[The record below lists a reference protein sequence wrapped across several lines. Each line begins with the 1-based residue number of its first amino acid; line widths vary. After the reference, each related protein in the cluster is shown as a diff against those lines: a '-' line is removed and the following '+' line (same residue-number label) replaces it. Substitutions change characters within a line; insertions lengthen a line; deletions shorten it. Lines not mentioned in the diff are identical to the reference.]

1 MKRDALRLAKD
12 VLSSRRKRADG
23 GTDEW
28 QSTGKLVRE
37 DKSINWGDR
46 DSAADFFR
54 ADKEQRLRDEAKLA
68 DRAEPAPAPKRTAEG
83 RQMAPAR
90 VAPARSEEPA
100 VEASLPV
107 PATAP
112 VRTAEGRQMAPDW
125 EYQEPLNDEQRKALA
140 LQQWTAAGQKGT
152 PDAPVRDMM
161 AIKAPSS
168 SFGQPSPKAPNFAAA
183 QGITPGAPEWRR
195 ASLPQEG
202 GGKYTNRVA
211 PPVAPPSAPELP
223 RQALSFGPMQDTP
236 APFASQSQ
244 ADQVWQRMITQ
255 ESGNRQFDRSGRPIT
270 SRAGALGIAQVM
282 PGTGPEAARLAGL
295 PWSLDRLRNDPE
307 YNHALGRAYYDEQL
321 RQFGNP
327 VLAAAAYNGGPGRV
341 TKALQLAARTNRP
354 FTDFLKPETRD
365 YVRIVAS
372 PSSRRPPLRFGTPEG
387 YEEGGRVSYADEGAA
402 EDTAPAARSN
412 NLTSRTIAEK
422 WTPPED
428 VDPRL
433 GKFMAEYPAKMAE
446 SIAGIPQAIWD
457 TVKYPGQLLYGE
469 KKFDTDEA
477 IKHAMEISGAAMTGS
492 IPFARAA
499 TGEAVLGSAPIRKV
513 SPEITR
519 AQILAR
525 LIKSDPEMVKAIESS
540 STPEFLVEGL
550 ASKRHWQDINKKQ
563 YHDEESELLKSL
575 PAALRWELAGRKPF
589 DKGVIHY
596 DISGGSQIPDII
608 GNQRKWMWDRRFED
622 YGIDTKEP
630 FIQKTLQNQF
640 EKKARI
646 RAAELSHLNDENA
659 FFDRSD
665 YISRATTQDPAKE
678 LLRGKTMIYPNEYE
692 GNKFVKPDFSSG
704 NPKIRDIV
712 NDPDLRKAYNLSLAT
727 PSDSVLHK
735 KSLVF
740 KSEGGIVDHAMNVAR
755 STGGRTGYAN
765 EGAVDDQINQ
775 DQAAVYDPMGNV
787 AVPAAT
793 TDPNAK
799 EGLYDTAMK
808 KVGAADDRYVGPMNA
823 SVWDKPSGPG
833 DDRYV
838 GPMAVSDLKKPPE
851 PKAPEGTLFSR
862 SVDPITRAIKTV
874 SDDYR
879 KNLAHHSESAAA
891 LQSQANKDSSGERG
905 WQGRLLAP
913 LESANSMMG
922 TAFAPISAAATS
934 VGHGATYLTGNP
946 AFGQRAEFLAN
957 FIDPSH
963 VGLAK
968 VGAMKLGKIAE
979 DVAPYSAMFL
989 PVARTDPALATAKQ
1003 LLAEGKTADE
1013 IKAATGIHFGPES
1026 PFGSYELKSNVPD
1039 EFGRYRREGVM
1050 PLQPES
1056 RPMKEISDEN
1066 MVLSRDPANDIPL
1079 TQNQT
1084 IESYTFEHPE
1094 LLKEFP
1100 EFSGMHQDIKVHP
1113 DFKPTGEFDPFG
1125 EIAPG
1130 QFGPK
1135 LKVQAPTLEEA
1146 RSIVAHETQHFVS
1159 EVGGLEKGNN
1169 PESQELINFHAQVLG
1184 DAKQT
1189 AAKAQSEMDAYA
1201 NRIVQDY
1208 GDRYNVDVNSTN
1220 GLMTLESIRKEAEGQ
1235 WWDNL
1240 KNTDL
1245 ERAKEIYRAGYIKDN
1260 IPTAYDM
1267 YQHMYGEG
1275 LARATQDR
1283 IDIPKAERDTTPLRF
1298 NFNEYQGKNQP
1309 DILTPIPEKNL
1320 FSDKDLADNRREI
1333 ENIRQQLDEQWWK
1346 DPFASTP
1353 SASVS
1358 QSRPSPVEP
1367 TGNLNFR
1374 PSITTDQLKG
1384 PERQTA
1390 QSFLDQIKTRPGFS
1404 KDSIEEL
1411 AAKFPDRNAIVT
1423 KAEFESAVPKS
1434 EYSKVDLQ
1442 PEGAKALKEFNETVK
1457 GDFEANLPDVFSN
1470 LLYDWFKVDMSP
1482 AEAAELVKFQKGE
1495 INYEQLPENLVTKLK
1510 GSDIWRKQELKEVL
1524 DETYNKGY
1532 NDVWDTYLEHSDYS
1546 MENFSDKLYKYEDDQ
1561 RLVVDPKKHENNY
1574 AELGLTH
1581 PNLKGDY
1588 SHFDN
1593 TSEKVGPLGGH
1604 FRRTNFPE
1612 GGDIISGRK
1621 GDLSAPTWKL
1631 PISEKY
1637 QTFKTKPKSTVIE
1650 EIQSDSQQSEK
1661 QVGPLR
1667 QIHGTVFKTAIQD
1680 ALESGSTT
1688 VYMPTSKPILAAR
1701 DVKPETRKTL
1711 THIYDTV
1718 IPKEGINPLK
1728 EIPGVTVNKVADG
1741 AYHEI
1746 DFTPEAINYILKG
1759 PGQRTPGF
1767 KKGGAVERAMDI
1779 SRFGTDAVQ
1788 SAVNLARQHR
1798 GRPDS

>member
-1 MKRDALRLAKD
+1 MKRDTLRLAKD

-28 QSTGKLVRE
+28 QSTGKLLNE

-46 DSAADFFR
+46 DSPADFFR
-54 ADKEQRLRDEAKLA
+54 AEKELRLREEAKLA

-90 VAPARSEEPA
+90 VSPARSEEPA
-100 VEASLPV
+100 VEA
-107 PATAP
+107 PAPAP
-112 VRTAEGRQMAPDW
+112 VRTAEGRQMAAPDW

-152 PDAPVRDMM
+152 PDDPVRDMM
-161 AIKAPSS
+161 AIKAPSP
-168 SFGQPSPKAPNFAAA
+168 SFGQPIPNAPNFAAA

-211 PPVAPPSAPELP
+211 PLTPPAVASQETSTGMP
-223 RQALSFGPMQDTP
+223 RQALSFGPMPDAP
-236 APFASQSQ
+236 APVASQNQ

-255 ESGNRQFDRSGRPIT
+255 ESSNRQFDRSGRPIT

-321 RQFGNP
+321 RQFGSP

-341 TKALQLAARTNRP
+341 TKALALAARTNRP
-354 FTDFLKPETRD
+354 FTDFLKQETRD

-372 PSSRRPPLRFGTPEG
+372 PTSRRAPLRFGNPEG
-387 YEEGGRVSYADEGAA
+387 YAD
-402 EDTAPAARSN
+402 
-412 NLTSRTIAEK
+412 
-422 WTPPED
+422 
-428 VDPRL
+428 
-433 GKFMAEYPAKMAE
+433 
-446 SIAGIPQAIWD
+446 
-457 TVKYPGQLLYGE
+457 
-469 KKFDTDEA
+469 
-477 IKHAMEISGAAMTGS
+477 
-492 IPFARAA
+492 
-499 TGEAVLGSAPIRKV
+499 
-513 SPEITR
+513 
-519 AQILAR
+519 
-525 LIKSDPEMVKAIESS
+525 
-540 STPEFLVEGL
+540 
-550 ASKRHWQDINKKQ
+550 
-563 YHDEESELLKSL
+563 
-575 PAALRWELAGRKPF
+575 
-589 DKGVIHY
+589 
-596 DISGGSQIPDII
+596 
-608 GNQRKWMWDRRFED
+608 
-622 YGIDTKEP
+622 
-630 FIQKTLQNQF
+630 
-640 EKKARI
+640 
-646 RAAELSHLNDENA
+646 
-659 FFDRSD
+659 
-665 YISRATTQDPAKE
+665 
-678 LLRGKTMIYPNEYE
+678 
-692 GNKFVKPDFSSG
+692 
-704 NPKIRDIV
+704 
-712 NDPDLRKAYNLSLAT
+712 
-727 PSDSVLHK
+727 
-735 KSLVF
+735 
-740 KSEGGIVDHAMNVAR
+740 
-755 STGGRTGYAN
+755 GGRTGYAD
-765 EGAVDDQINQ
+765 EGAVVPSDDG
-775 DQAAVYDPMGNV
+775 AVYDAMGNV

-793 TDPNAK
+793 TDPDAK
-799 EGLYDTAMK
+799 EGLYDAAMK

-922 TAFAPISAAATS
+922 TAFAPVSAAATS
-934 VGHGATYLTGNP
+934 VGNAATYLTGNP
-946 AFGQRAEFLAN
+946 GFGQRAELLAG
-957 FIDPSH
+957 FADPSH

-968 VGAMKLGKIAE
+968 VGAMKLGKVAE
-979 DVAPYSAMFL
+979 DLAPYSAMFL

-1026 PFGSYELKSNVPD
+1026 DFGSYELQSNVPD
-1039 EFGRYRREGVM
+1039 EFGRYRRQGEM
-1050 PLQPES
+1050 PLNPES
-1056 RPMKEISDEN
+1056 RPMKEISDEGL
-1066 MVLSRDPANDIPL
+1066 VLSRDPANDIPL

-1094 LLKEFP
+1094 LASQFP
-1100 EFSGMHQDIKVHP
+1100 ELAGAYQDIKVHP
-1113 DFKPTGEFDPFG
+1113 DFTPEGSFYAHA

-1130 QFGPK
+1130 QWGPK
-1135 LKVQAPTLEEA
+1135 LEVRASSVEEA
-1146 RSIVAHETQHFVS
+1146 RSVVAHEAQHFVA
-1159 EVGGLEKGNN
+1159 EKGGIEQGADPLDPN
-1169 PESQELINFHAQVLG
+1169 LIDFHSHSLNE
-1184 DAKQT
+1184 AKGKI
-1189 AAKAQSEMDAYA
+1189 AKAQSEMAAFAEPAVEKYKEYYKIDP
-1201 NRIVQDY
+1201 
-1208 GDRYNVDVNSTN
+1208 NSDMGVWELN
-1220 GLMTLESIRKEAEGQ
+1220 HIRHEAETQ
-1235 WWDNL
+1235 WLQNL
-1240 KNTDL
+1240 KKTDP
-1245 ERAKEIYRAGYIKDN
+1245 ERAKDIERAMYTQQRVDTPYK
-1260 IPTAYDM
+1260 M
-1267 YQHMYGEG
+1267 YQHMYGEA

-1283 IDIPKAERDTTPLRF
+1283 LEIPKAERDQTPLRF
-1298 NFNEYQGKNQP
+1298 HYNQYQGKGQP
-1309 DILTPIPEKNL
+1309 DILTPIPEENL
-1320 FSDKDLADNRREI
+1320 FSNKNMSDYRLSNSG
-1333 ENIRQQLDEQWWK
+1333 
-1346 DPFASTP
+1346 FVYSTP
-1353 SASVS
+1353 EPTVA
-1358 QSRPSPVEP
+1358 QSRPSPIEP
-1367 TGNLNFR
+1367 AGNLNFR
-1374 PSITTDQLKG
+1374 PSITTEQLKG

-1411 AAKFPDRNAIVT
+1411 AAKFPDRNAVVT

-1510 GSDIWRKQELKEVL
+1510 SSDIWRKQELKEVL

-1532 NDVWDTYLEHSDYS
+1532 NDVWDAYLEHSDYS

-1612 GGDIISGRK
+1612 GGDIISDRK
-1621 GDLSAPTWKL
+1621 GDLNLPAGKL

-1667 QIHGTVFKTAIQD
+1667 QIHGAVFKTAIQD

-1701 DVKPETRKTL
+1701 DVTPETRNTL
-1711 THIYDTV
+1711 VNIYDKV

-1746 DFTPEAINYILKG
+1746 DFTPEAIDYILKG

>member
-28 QSTGKLVRE
+28 QSTGKLVRD
-37 DKSINWGDR
+37 DKSINWGDS

-54 ADKEQRLRDEAKLA
+54 ADKEQRLREEAKLV

-90 VAPARSEEPA
+90 VAPAKAEMSAAEAPA
-100 VEASLPV
+100 P
-107 PATAP
+107 AP

-152 PDAPVRDMM
+152 PDDPVRDMM
-161 AIKAPSS
+161 AIKAPSP
-168 SFGQPSPKAPNFAAA
+168 SFGQPSPNAPNFAAA
-183 QGITPGAPEWRR
+183 QGITPGAPEWHR
-195 ASLPQEG
+195 ASFPQEG

-211 PPVAPPSAPELP
+211 PLTPPAVVSQETPTGMP
-223 RQALSFGPMQDTP
+223 RQALSFGPMQDAP
-236 APFASQSQ
+236 APVANQNQ

-270 SRAGALGIAQVM
+270 SKAGALGMAQVM

-295 PWSLDRLRNDPE
+295 PWSLDRLRNDQE
-307 YNHALGRAYYDEQL
+307 YNLALGRAYYDEQL

-327 VLAAAAYNGGPGRV
+327 TLAAAAYNGGPGRV

-354 FTDFLKPETRD
+354 FTDFLKQETRD

-402 EDTAPAARSN
+402 EDTAPAARRN
-412 NLTSRTIAEK
+412 NLTSRNIAEK

-446 SIAGIPQAIWD
+446 SIAGIPQKIWD

-477 IKHAMEISGAAMTGS
+477 IKHAMEISGGAMTGS
-492 IPFARAA
+492 IPFARATA
-499 TGEAVLGSAPIRKV
+499 GQAVLGSAPIRKV
-513 SPEITR
+513 SPDVTR

-540 STPEFLVEGL
+540 STPEFLVEKL
-550 ASKRHWQDINKKQ
+550 AHKRSGQDINKRQ

-608 GNQRKWMWDRRFED
+608 NNQRKWMWDRRFED
-622 YGIDTKEP
+622 YGFDTKEP
-630 FIQKTLQNQF
+630 VIQKMLSNQY
-640 EKKARI
+640 EKKGRI
-646 RAAELSHLNDENA
+646 RAADLSHLNDENA

-665 YISRATTQDPAKE
+665 YISRSATQDPAKE

-692 GNKFVKPDFSSG
+692 GNAFVKPDFSSG

-740 KSEGGIVDHAMNVAR
+740 KSEGGIVDDAMAIAR

-765 EGAVDDQINQ
+765 EGAVDDG
-775 DQAAVYDPMGNV
+775 AVYDGAVYDAMGNV

-808 KVGAADDRYVGPMNA
+808 KVGAAGV
-823 SVWDKPSGPG
+823 
-833 DDRYV
+833 
-838 GPMAVSDLKKPPE
+838 AV
-851 PKAPEGTLFSR
+851 
-862 SVDPITRAIKTV
+862 VDPVANAIKTV

-879 KNLAHHSESAAA
+879 KNLAHHTRSAFESAEQARKDAA
-891 LQSQANKDSSGERG
+891 GERG
-905 WQGRLLAP
+905 WQGRLLSP
-913 LESANSMMG
+913 FQTANAALS

-946 AFGQRAEFLAN
+946 AFGQRAEFLAG
-957 FIDPSH
+957 FADPSH

-968 VGAMKLGKIAE
+968 VGAMKLGKVAE
-979 DVAPYSAMFL
+979 DLAPYSAMFL

-1013 IKAATGIHFGPES
+1013 IKAATGIHFGPAS
-1026 PFGSYELKSNVPD
+1026 DFGSYELQSNVPD

-1056 RPMKEISDEN
+1056 RPMKEISDEGL
-1066 MVLSRDPANDIPL
+1066 VLSRDPANDTSL
-1079 TQNQT
+1079 SQNQT

-1113 DFKPTGEFDPFG
+1113 DFTPTGEFYSFG

-1130 QFGPK
+1130 QFGPI
-1135 LKVQAPTLEEA
+1135 LKVQAPTLEQA
-1146 RSIVAHETQHFVS
+1146 RSIAAHETQHFVS

-1169 PESQELINFHAQVLG
+1169 PESKELINFHAQVLG
-1184 DAKQT
+1184 DAKRT

-1208 GDRYNVDVNSTN
+1208 GDRYNVDANSTN

-1240 KNTDL
+1240 KTTDL

-1267 YQHMYGEG
+1267 YQYMYGEG

-1283 IDIPKAERDTTPLRF
+1283 LNIPKAERDTTPLRF
-1298 NFNEYQGKNQP
+1298 NFNEYQGKGQP
-1309 DILTPIPEKNL
+1309 DILRPIPEKNL

-1333 ENIRQQLDEQWWK
+1333 ENIRQQLDEPWWK

-1353 SASVS
+1353 SASVA

-1411 AAKFPDRNAIVT
+1411 AAKFPDRNAVVT

-1434 EYSKVDLQ
+1434 EYSKVDL
-1442 PEGAKALKEFNETVK
+1442 KK
-1457 GDFEANLPDVFSN
+1457 D
-1470 LLYDWFKVDMSP
+1470 
-1482 AEAAELVKFQKGE
+1482 
-1495 INYEQLPENLVTKLK
+1495 PENFDFDNTNQHIMDEAYSSVMQNMENIY
-1510 GSDIWRKQELKEVL
+1510 SDILSDNYKIRPTPENIQFLKDL
-1524 DETYNKGY
+1524 DGDLIEFKDLPQDLQNAMVKDTRPGSTPEMDFAGLAEDMAYDRVAETY
-1532 NDVWDTYLEHSDYS
+1532 THM
-1546 MENFSDKLYKYEDDQ
+1546 MEMAGGAGSEGYKYQYQQ
-1561 RLVVDPKKHENNY
+1561 RLVDNFEDDIGNYFEFAVTNPNQKKEYYHYPEVKN
-1574 AELGLTH
+1574 AV
-1581 PNLKGDY
+1581 
-1588 SHFDN
+1588 SHVRGTFM
-1593 TSEKVGPLGGH
+1593 
-1604 FRRTNFPE
+1604 PE
-1612 GGDIISGRK
+1612 GGSIISGK
-1621 GDLSAPTWKL
+1621 DKIFES
-1631 PISEKY
+1631 
-1637 QTFKTKPKSTVIE
+1637 KPNSMLIE
-1650 EIQSDSQQSEK
+1650 EIQSDVQK
-1661 QVGPLR
+1661 
-1667 QIHGTVFKTAIQD
+1667 GTVQEGSTRQAHGVAFKAAIQH
-1680 ALESGSTT
+1680 ALEGGAKT
-1688 VYMPTSKPILAAR
+1688 VYMPTSGPIAAVR
-1701 DVKPETRKTL
+1701 GKDPKQFRS
-1711 THIYDTV
+1711 IYDEQIV
-1718 IPKEGINPLK
+1718 KEGINPLK
-1728 EIPGVTVNKVADG
+1728 EIPGVTANKVADG
-1741 AYHEI
+1741 AYWEI
-1746 DFTPEAINYILKG
+1746 DFSPEAADQILKG
-1759 PGQRTPGF
+1759 KGQRTPGF